1 MTLDET
7 LEHIANAVERILRQ
21 ELKPADE
28 SYHRVFLKEL
38 GRILIQQHR
47 SGPER
52 P

>member
-1 MTLDET
+1 MTLDER
-7 LEHIANAVERILRQ
+7 LGHIANAVERILRQ

-38 GRILIQQHR
+38 GRILIRRGQK
-47 SGPER
+47 R